1 LEFLLKEI
9 SRHTSEAREI
19 LHLGQTSNDKVQG
32 SGTDETASGK
42 WIDQKAHYSFIN
54 QISDQVFYIY
64 QFTINTIGR
73 MRDGEKFENV
83 NVIPPVNFELATEM
97 DYLNQMQ
104 TAKNSGMP
112 DFVVYTIMYKFLS
125 SLYYNDQETMGIFNL
140 IQNTDRLLLIPNSE
154 IGAGVG
160 SGRIER
166 WEEYLHISVV
176 TLIAE
181 LLRGNPKFFEQDMKV
196 QIEQLQNL
204 AKEKAPKEKAIEVKP
219 VNIFE

>member
-1 LEFLLKEI
+1 
-9 SRHTSEAREI
+9 
-19 LHLGQTSNDKVQG
+19 
-32 SGTDETASGK
+32 
-42 WIDQKAHYSFIN
+42 
-54 QISDQVFYIY
+54 
-64 QFTINTIGR
+64 

-83 NVIPPVNFELATEM
+83 SVIPPVNFELATEM

-140 IQNTDRLLLIPNSE
+140 IQNADRLLLIPNSE

-181 LLRGNPKFFEQDMKV
+181 LLRGNPKFFEQDMKA

-204 AKEKAPKEKAIEVKP
+204 AKEKTPKEKAIEVKP